1 MKHVDSESPSDV
13 AHWMR
18 SESADLWPALLG
30 SLSLRRSPCI
40 RENCPACRS
49 GEQHPSYVLCGRLR
63 GRRLSVYVPQELVE
77 EVQRCLD
84 KVVLSRSCCMR
95 RHHATSKELVTRT
108 RGDLRRGLK
117 KPDTGRSG
125 MAPQEVLRSLVL
137 MRVKNWDYRELSE
150 RIADGYTL
158 RLFTG

>member
-1 MKHVDSESPSDV
+1 M
-13 AHWMR
+13 
-18 SESADLWPALLG
+18 
-30 SLSLRRSPCI
+30 
-40 RENCPACRS
+40 
-49 GEQHPSYVLCGRLR
+49 
-63 GRRLSVYVPQELVE
+63 YVPQELVE

-137 MRVKNWDYRELSE
+137 MRVKNWDAELEGVAAAGSDNPITNF
-150 RIADGYTL
+150 RPY
-158 RLFTG
+158 